1 MTKILRHRTFPSLML
16 GAFVLVSDFV
26 LRASC
31 FAIPAWFVVISLL
44 LPGCRLFR
52 HRGPSDEDIASAR
65 QLSRQGLDA
74 QQRSDWQRAELLF
87 AAAIVKSPN
96 DERAHFGYAESL
108 WRRGD
113 KAAAISSM
121 EEAVRLS
128 GYDPE
133 RRVRLGNLYLA
144 SSDIER
150 AALQADRAIATN
162 PQLAG
167 AWALRGKT
175 EQAGGALDQALASY
189 HRALSLDAGLA
200 DVQIAVADVYAQQN
214 RPQRALATIQS
225 LADRY
230 PANQVPPEVLFR
242 EGLALRALGR
252 PREAL
257 APLAKAAERSLARGD
272 VLLELARTQQA
283 TGDLAAARG
292 TIAEALR
299 REPRHAGCL
308 AYGEQLRAPGNP
320 VVTVAAQQ

>member
-1 MTKILRHRTFPSLML
+1 
-16 GAFVLVSDFV
+16 
-26 LRASC
+26 
-31 FAIPAWFVVISLL
+31 

-52 HRGPSDEDIASAR
+52 HRGPSDEDIAAAR

-96 DERAHFGYAESL
+96 DERARSGYAESL

-113 KAAAISSM
+113 REAAIASM

-133 RRVRLGNLYLA
+133 RRVRLGNMYLA
-144 SSDIER
+144 SGEMQR
-150 AALQADRAIATN
+150 AALQAEKAIATN

-175 EQAGGALDQALASY
+175 EQATGAYDKALASY
-189 HRALSLDAGLA
+189 HRALSLDTGLA
-200 DVQIAVADVYAQQN
+200 DVQLAVADVYAEQD
-214 RPQRALATIQS
+214 RPQRALATVQS

-252 PREAL
+252 PREAVTSL
-257 APLAKAAERSLARGD
+257 TKAAERSLQRGD
-272 VLLELARTQQA
+272 VLLELARTQEA
-283 TGDLAAARG
+283 IGDLAAARE

-299 REPRHAGCL
+299 REPRHAGCI
-308 AYGEQLRAPGNP
+308 AFHSQLQSHANP
-320 VVTVAAQQ
+320 VITAAAQDAPRR

>member
-1 MTKILRHRTFPSLML
+1 MTKDLRNRTLAL
-16 GAFVLVSDFV
+16 GACL
-26 LRASC
+26 LGIA
-31 FAIPAWFVVISLL
+31 LL

-52 HRGPSDEDIASAR
+52 HRGPSDEDIAAAR

-96 DERAHFGYAESL
+96 DERAHFGYAESR

-133 RRVRLGNLYLA
+133 RRVRLGNMYLA
-144 SSDIER
+144 SGDIER
-150 AALQADRAIATN
+150 AALQAERAIATN

-175 EQAGGALDQALASY
+175 EQAVGAFDEALASY
-189 HRALSLDAGLA
+189 HRALSLDAALA
-200 DVQIAVADVYAQQN
+200 DVQIAVADVYAEQD
-214 RPQRALATIQS
+214 RPQRALATLQS
-225 LADRY
+225 LVDHY
-230 PANQVPPEVLFR
+230 PVNQAPPEVLFR

-252 PREAL
+252 PREAIAL
-257 APLAKAAERSLARGD
+257 LAKAAERSLQRGD
-272 VLLELARTQQA
+272 VLLELARTQEA
-283 TGDLAAARG
+283 AGDVAAARL
-292 TIAEALR
+292 TLADALR
-299 REPRHAGCL
+299 REPRHSGCL
-308 AYGEQLRAPGNP
+308 AYGEQLQIVSNP
-320 VVTVAAQQ
+320 VMTVAAQDGERR